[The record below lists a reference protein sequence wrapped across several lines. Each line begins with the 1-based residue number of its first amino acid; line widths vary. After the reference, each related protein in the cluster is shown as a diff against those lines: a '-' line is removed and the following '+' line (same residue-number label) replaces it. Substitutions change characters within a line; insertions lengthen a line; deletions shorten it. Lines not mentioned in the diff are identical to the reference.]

1 MFCER
6 TQETKTEIVESV
18 RSEPEEVRHDEDEN
32 IDCFGGRRDPW
43 TRGSRCPTTSRSQI
57 LGWWLGWRSCCRRR
71 DRRACCRRHHRVG
84 CGRPVLLRRLW
95 SRLLRRV
102 CSRLLR
108 WLRSRL
114 CLCRRSVLR
123 RRLLRDPS
131 ANLGRLELAHKA
143 CASL

>member
-84 CGRPVLLRRLW
+84 CGRPVLLRWLW
-95 SRLLRRV
+95 SRLLR
-102 CSRLLR
+102 
-108 WLRSRL
+108 WLWSRL
-114 CLCRRSVLR
+114 CLC

-143 CASL
+143 CARL